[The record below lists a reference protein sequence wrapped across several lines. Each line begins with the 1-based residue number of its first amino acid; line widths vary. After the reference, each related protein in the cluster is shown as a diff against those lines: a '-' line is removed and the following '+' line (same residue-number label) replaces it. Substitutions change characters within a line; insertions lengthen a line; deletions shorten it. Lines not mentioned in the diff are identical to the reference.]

1 MYFCLKFQDLFAM
14 TQSYSRTVYTIYM
27 SDQGESMDFQPE
39 LKGQDNEI
47 NQIIMNIECVIFKN
61 KLSLSL
67 AYNIIR
73 IMQAR

>member
-14 TQSYSRTVYTIYM
+14 TQSYSRTVYSTIYM

-61 KLSLSL
+61 NFGLF
-67 AYNIIR
+67 
-73 IMQAR
+73 

>member
-1 MYFCLKFQDLFAM
+1 MYFCLEFQDLFAM
-14 TQSYSRTVYTIYM
+14 TQSYSRTVYSTIYM

-61 KLSLSL
+61 NFGLF
-67 AYNIIR
+67 
-73 IMQAR
+73 

>member
-14 TQSYSRTVYTIYM
+14 TQSYSRTVYSTIYM

-61 KLSLSL
+61 KLWFILNFVFL
-67 AYNIIR
+67 
-73 IMQAR
+73 Q